1 MLAMQLAAAIPLAQ
15 TSAVL
20 DALSRAT
27 WSGLAGGH
35 LSEAQ
40 AQEVATAL
48 EARRGEFRRP
58 KFEKPAS
65 DPRSGVSGHVTRTGR
80 PTFFARARLQ
90 LPPDRAAALAR
101 RRRLAASGPM
111 PPRLAAQFTTG
122 ELAVL
127 RVVADEVRDKG
138 MCDRTYAEMAAR
150 AGVCRRTALN
160 AIRRAGRLGFV
171 HIEERPRPG
180 RKHLANLV
188 RIASKEWRMWIDLKG
203 RGGARTTIPPRGLRM
218 AATAPSVA
226 GRSPRDQGLVA
237 GRDRVKIFGPHGHQ
251 DSTRGFSR

>member
-1 MLAMQLAAAIPLAQ
+1 
-15 TSAVL
+15 
-20 DALSRAT
+20 
-27 WSGLAGGH
+27 
-35 LSEAQ
+35 
-40 AQEVATAL
+40 
-48 EARRGEFRRP
+48 
-58 KFEKPAS
+58 
-65 DPRSGVSGHVTRTGR
+65 
-80 PTFFARARLQ
+80 
-90 LPPDRAAALAR
+90 
-101 RRRLAASGPM
+101 M

-180 RKHLANLV
+180 RKHLANVV
-188 RIASKEWRMWIDLKG
+188 RIASKDWRLWIDLKG
-203 RGGARTTIPPRGLRM
+203 RGGARTTVSPRVQRM
-218 AATAPSVA
+218 AASVPSVA
-226 GRSPRDQGLVA
+226 GRNTRDQGLVA
-237 GRDRVKIFGPHGHQ
+237 GRDRVKKIGPHGHQ